1 MAEVK
6 NAFIKSK
13 MNKDLDSRLLPS
25 GEYRNAI
32 NAQVSRSEGADVGA
46 LENVL
51 GNTELIEFVS
61 AVAAAVSIGE
71 IVDEA
76 SGLLY
81 VFLTDN
87 IGSSYVPT
95 GAGSNHYIYR
105 YNVSSG
111 ITTKLVEGPFLNFST
126 QNPIHGVNLLE
137 DILFFTD
144 NRNQPRKINVTSAE
158 TTGYYSTEDNISVAR
173 YNPYETIKLFKE
185 SALSPTN
192 YETTMKD
199 VSSKF
204 LPDGGSCTVTNTA
217 TGLDFVVGDLDI
229 PFLPNEP
236 YVGQKVVYIDSAGV
250 VQEIGSGALVTGWN
264 SGTSTLSISISATL
278 DAGIEIL
285 LNANPYY
292 IPNYAGDP
300 KFLEDKFIRFSY
312 RFKFDDGE
320 YSIMAP
326 FTQVCFIPKQDGY
339 FLNNSATEGDQQQ
352 AFSSTIV
359 DFMEN
364 KVNKIDLQ
372 IPLPTIANN
381 LSSGFHIQEID
392 ILYKESDGLTVKV
405 IETIPV
411 NSSFTGASNIFQYE
425 YQAQIPYKTLPTN
438 EIIRVYDKVPVKAL
452 GQEIISNRVVYANF
466 QDKHTPPSFL
476 NYNVSAGSKSVFN
489 LKTGTAN
496 GTIGVDSTTITLSSI
511 LGTINAGSSVSGT
524 GVPTGTTVS
533 SYDGLSIVVSQ
544 AVTISAGTALV
555 FNPSSDDSNSTSI
568 IEYPS
573 SNLKTNRNY
582 QVGFVLSDKFGRQ
595 STVILS
601 SDREGG
607 ASDFRGSTIYS
618 PYENSS
624 VNPLEWLG
632 NSLKVSVND
641 PIGPAAKNP
650 NGNGEP
656 GVYNGDVT
664 SEDYNPLGWYS
675 YKIVVKQNEQE
686 YYNVYSAGAM
696 KGLPFNYN
704 SNDLLPVQSNNTSFI
719 TLINDNINKV
729 PRDLSEVGPQDKSF
743 RSSVTLFGRVENLNN
758 NINTGNKQYYPG
770 RRPFTTSSIED
781 LYDLFDI
788 DDFKGPLGVV
798 LPVTNTL
805 NAFHGFFKS
814 DSNPFVAE
822 IVTSQ
827 ASNNQF
833 GVNNSVTTEVG
844 AATATSVVSNTT
856 EVPYDTLTGKVD
868 IGSIITSIN
877 GTAVDSSALDFV
889 VLNITGSATGTMT
902 LNRAITLSNN
912 DVLDFSL
919 KTYNDIESLAIFETA
934 PTISR
939 LDIFWETSSNGLVTD
954 LNNLVL
960 NESAAGATFSSWN
973 DAAFDEAIVLG
984 ANILSSNFQIQDN
997 FGSNITLAAGDTF
1010 AITSIL
1016 DQRTPTPVDTST
1028 WFELYEAGGAG
1039 SSVYNIKTT
1048 AAFVSN
1054 VYYNATTGS
1063 NDFNFSFQSFINGVY
1078 TNINQ
1083 VANLSNVAPTM
1094 KGPDSSGTTPDPAVD
1109 FTLTGNTVTTDLFTM
1124 TAVNGANSSGSLT
1137 GEDITWTVTAVDANG
1152 NSVNYFGVSFSNTTT
1167 LSTCIVQNTN
1177 VNSVTAQTYTLTL
1190 RCVDAGNAFQE
1201 VVITANLGVIPDGV
1215 TDNVFN
1221 FANNYSNNNTVRYVV
1236 ITVNLADDPLNWNGT
1251 YIINGSWASLST
1263 GVDNIT
1269 MKLNAV
1275 CSDNPYIFSATSTGA
1290 ISAYRACY
1298 AANYDFPFN
1307 TTSTNVTNFLD
1318 WSYEV
1323 I

>member
-1 MAEVK
+1 
-6 NAFIKSK
+6 
-13 MNKDLDSRLLPS
+13 
-25 GEYRNAI
+25 
-32 NAQVSRSEGADVGA
+32 
-46 LENVL
+46 
-51 GNTELIEFVS
+51 
-61 AVAAAVSIGE
+61 
-71 IVDEA
+71 
-76 SGLLY
+76 
-81 VFLTDN
+81 
-87 IGSSYVPT
+87 
-95 GAGSNHYIYR
+95 
-105 YNVSSG
+105 
-111 ITTKLVEGPFLNFST
+111 
-126 QNPIHGVNLLE
+126 
-137 DILFFTD
+137 
-144 NRNQPRKINVTSAE
+144 
-158 TTGYYSTEDNISVAR
+158 
-173 YNPYETIKLFKE
+173 
-185 SALSPTN
+185 
-192 YETTMKD
+192 
-199 VSSKF
+199 
-204 LPDGGSCTVTNTA
+204 
-217 TGLDFVVGDLDI
+217 
-229 PFLPNEP
+229 
-236 YVGQKVVYIDSAGV
+236 
-250 VQEIGSGALVTGWN
+250 
-264 SGTSTLSISISATL
+264 
-278 DAGIEIL
+278 
-285 LNANPYY
+285 
-292 IPNYAGDP
+292 
-300 KFLEDKFIRFSY
+300 
-312 RFKFDDGE
+312 
-320 YSIMAP
+320 
-326 FTQVCFIPKQDGY
+326 
-339 FLNNSATEGDQQQ
+339 
-352 AFSSTIV
+352 
-359 DFMEN
+359 
-364 KVNKIDLQ
+364 
-372 IPLPTIANN
+372 
-381 LSSGFHIQEID
+381 
-392 ILYKESDGLTVKV
+392 
-405 IETIPV
+405 
-411 NSSFTGASNIFQYE
+411 
-425 YQAQIPYKTLPTN
+425 
-438 EIIRVYDKVPVKAL
+438 
-452 GQEIISNRVVYANF
+452 
-466 QDKHTPPSFL
+466 
-476 NYNVSAGSKSVFN
+476 
-489 LKTGTAN
+489 
-496 GTIGVDSTTITLSSI
+496 
-511 LGTINAGSSVSGT
+511 
-524 GVPTGTTVS
+524 
-533 SYDGLSIVVSQ
+533 VSQ

-877 GTAVDSSALDFV
+877 GTAVDSNALDFV

-1010 AITSIL
+1010 AITSVL

-1028 WFELYEAGGAG
+1028 WFVLYEVGPAG
-1039 SSVYNIKTT
+1039 SSVYNIRTT
-1048 AAFVSN
+1048 AEFVSN

-1094 KGPDSSGTTPDPAVD
+1094 RGPDNSGTTPDPAVD

-1137 GEDITWTVTAVDANG
+1137 GKDITWSITAVETVSG
-1152 NSVNYFGVSFSNTTT
+1152 SSVPQSYFGVSVVDTDT
-1167 LSTCIVQNTN
+1167 LSTCVFQNTSIGN
-1177 VNSVTAQTYTLTL
+1177 VTAQTYTLTI
-1190 RCVDAGNAFQE
+1190 RCTDAGGAFQQ
-1201 VVITANLGVIPDGV
+1201 VIVNADLGVVPSNVRQAYATWLISGV
-1215 TDNVFN
+1215 T
-1221 FANNYSNNNTVRYVV
+1221 YSQAYIL
-1236 ITVNLADDPLNWNGT
+1236 ITVNDRGSQNGT
-1251 YIINGSWASLST
+1251 YIVRGLFSNISS
-1263 GVDNIT
+1263 GVSVIT
-1269 MKLNAV
+1269 MKADDFCCSPTPCYQLYYASESRWRSCSGYSNSNQKQTVYDTNPNA
-1275 CSDNPYIFSATSTGA
+1275 PAPTGWENF
-1290 ISAYRACY
+1290 AYEIL
-1298 AANYDFPFN
+1298 
-1307 TTSTNVTNFLD
+1307 V
-1318 WSYEV
+1318 
-1323 I
+1323 

>member
-51 GNTELIEFVS
+51 GNTELVEFVS
-61 AVAAAVSIGE
+61 AVATAVSIGE

-87 IGSSYVPT
+87 ISSSYIPT
-95 GAGSNHYIYR
+95 GTGSNHYIYR

-111 ITTKLVEGPFLNFST
+111 IATKLVEGSFLNFST

-204 LPDGGSCTVTNTA
+204 LPDGGSCTVTAAT
-217 TGLDFVVGDLDI
+217 TGLDFVVGNLDI
-229 PFLPNEP
+229 PFQPNEP
-236 YVGQKVVYIDSAGV
+236 YVGQKVVYIDSAGA

-264 SGTSTLSISISATL
+264 SGTSTLSLSISTTL

-392 ILYKESDGLTVKV
+392 ILYKESDGLAVKV

-411 NSSFTGASNIFQYE
+411 NSSFTGTSNIFQYE
-425 YQAQIPYKTLPTN
+425 YQAQIPYKTLPTS
-438 EIIRVYDKVPVKAL
+438 ETTRVYDKVPVKAL

-511 LGTINAGSSVSGT
+511 LGTISAGSSVSGT

-544 AVTISAGTALV
+544 AVTISAGTALA

-607 ASDFRGSTIYS
+607 VSDFRGSTIYS

-656 GVYNGDVT
+656 GVYNGDAT

-758 NINTGNKQYYPG
+758 NINTGNKQYYPD
-770 RRPFTTSSIED
+770 RRPFTTTSIED

-788 DDFKGPLGVV
+788 ADFKGALGTT
-798 LPVTNTL
+798 LPITNTL
-805 NAFHGFFKS
+805 NAFHGFFKA

-833 GVNNSVTTEVG
+833 GVNNSITTASG
-844 AATATSVVSNTT
+844 SATTTSVVTSVT
-856 EVPYDTLTGKVD
+856 EIPYNALTGEIDV
-868 IGSIITSIN
+868 GSIITSIN
-877 GTAVDSSALDFV
+877 STPVDSSALDFV
-889 VLNITGSATGTMT
+889 VLNITGGVTGTIT
-902 LNRAITLSNN
+902 LNRDITLSNN

-934 PTISR
+934 PVISR

-984 ANILSSNFQIQDN
+984 TNILSSNFQIQDN

-1010 AITSIL
+1010 AITSVL

-1028 WFELYEAGGAG
+1028 WFELYEAGGGG
-1039 SSVYNIKTT
+1039 SSVYNIRTT
-1048 AAFVSN
+1048 AAFVEN

-1083 VANLSNVAPTM
+1083 TANLSNVAPTM
-1094 KGPDSSGTTPDPAVD
+1094 KGPETSGTAPDPAID

-1124 TAVNGANSSGSLT
+1124 TAVNGANSLGYLT
-1137 GEDITWTVTAVDANG
+1137 GEDITWTVAAVDANG

-1167 LSTCIVQNTN
+1167 LSTCIVQNTDF
-1177 VNSVTAQTYTLTL
+1177 NSVTAQTYTLTL
-1190 RCVDAGNAFQE
+1190 RCIDAGGAFQE
-1201 VVITANLGVIPDGV
+1201 VVVTANLGVIPSSV

-1221 FANNYSNNNTVRYVV
+1221 FANNYSNNNTVRYVQ

-1263 GVDNIT
+1263 GVDNIA

-1275 CSDNPYIFSATSTGA
+1275 CSDNPYIFSTTSAGA

-1298 AANYDFPFN
+1298 AANYTFPFN
-1307 TTSTNVTNFLD
+1307 NTSTNVSNFLD